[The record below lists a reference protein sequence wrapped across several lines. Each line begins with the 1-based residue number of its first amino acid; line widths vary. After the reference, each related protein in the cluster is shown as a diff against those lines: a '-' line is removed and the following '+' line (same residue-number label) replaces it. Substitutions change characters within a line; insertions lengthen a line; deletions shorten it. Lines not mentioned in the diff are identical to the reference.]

1 MSEDL
6 VRERTSVSS
15 PPTSV
20 ISYQR
25 QLRLSLSEPTAL
37 SYRVT
42 YESWL
47 RQNLTELRAV
57 VSAMRQ
63 HTEPT
68 ASFLELVRCTSK
80 FVSASSPVRKRFSTP
95 RRMNLFRVYCTYNDD
110 GNLKPNEIHSYC
122 EPDLC
127 SHCCDFVIWATADTH
142 VVRIARVTHWVHNV
156 QQLLDF
162 YFFTYIISL
171 VNYRVVQKSDTPVL
185 ISR

>member
-37 SYRVT
+37 SCRVT

-63 HTEPT
+63 HAEPT
-68 ASFLELVRCTSK
+68 ASFLEPVRRRST
-80 FVSASSPVRKRFSTP
+80 FVSASSAVRKRFSTP

-142 VVRIARVTHWVHNV
+142 VVRIASYALGPQCPAVVRLLFLHLHNIFG
-156 QQLLDF
+156 QLQSGPKKAIPQF
-162 YFFTYIISL
+162 
-171 VNYRVVQKSDTPVL
+171 
-185 ISR
+185 